1 MELTRFYLE
10 LQKDPHGP
18 EVGMFIG
25 NLPANLSQRQY
36 ETLLLDL
43 LDEGCKFSSIGPIY
57 YEYGSMVITFDN
69 SRASVQAYELLKSS
83 YHEEKK
89 LLGKYGFFVNLT
101 ILKNPI
107 LVLVMLLPTV
117 KPSMLPPTVCP
128 LLVFVNGK
136 SGGGQGLQL
145 ISSFRKLLNPHQ
157 VFDLCNGGPLCG

>member
-89 LLGKYGFFVNLT
+89 LLGDFIKKLFY
-101 ILKNPI
+101 
-107 LVLVMLLPTV
+107 
-117 KPSMLPPTVCP
+117 
-128 LLVFVNGK
+128 
-136 SGGGQGLQL
+136 
-145 ISSFRKLLNPHQ
+145 SSFQ
-157 VFDLCNGGPLCG
+157 PLSFVISDAVTNRETVHAPSHGMSSPSLRQWQKRWRTRVAANFQLQKTPESSSSL

>member
-89 LLGKYGFFVNLT
+89 LLGKYGF
-101 ILKNPI
+101 
-107 LVLVMLLPTV
+107 LLC
-117 KPSMLPPTVCP
+117 KFDS
-128 LLVFVNGK
+128 FGK
-136 SGGGQGLQL
+136 SYFGFSDAVTNRETVHAPSHGMSSPSLRQWQKRRRTRVAAYFQLQKTPE
-145 ISSFRKLLNPHQ
+145 SSSSL
-157 VFDLCNGGPLCG
+157 

>member
-1 MELTRFYLE
+1 MTETILSNDDIPWEVLKRRGHESVRLMELTRFYLE

-18 EVGMFIG
+18 EVGMFVG

-69 SRASVQAYELLKSS
+69 SRASVQAYDLLKGS

-89 LLGKYGFFVNLT
+89 LLGK
-101 ILKNPI
+101 
-107 LVLVMLLPTV
+107 LP
-117 KPSMLPPTVCP
+117 
-128 LLVFVNGK
+128 FQIHAG
-136 SGGGQGLQL
+136 
-145 ISSFRKLLNPHQ
+145 IYR
-157 VFDLCNGGPLCG
+157 

>member
-1 MELTRFYLE
+1 MTETILSNDDIPWEVLKRRGHESVRLMELTRFYLE

-18 EVGMFIG
+18 EVGMFVG

-69 SRASVQAYELLKSS
+69 SRASVQAYDLLKGS

-89 LLGKYGFFVNLT
+89 LLGK
-101 ILKNPI
+101 
-107 LVLVMLLPTV
+107 LP
-117 KPSMLPPTVCP
+117 
-128 LLVFVNGK
+128 FQIHAG
-136 SGGGQGLQL
+136 
-145 ISSFRKLLNPHQ
+145 IFR
-157 VFDLCNGGPLCG
+157 

>member
-1 MELTRFYLE
+1 MTETILSNDDIPWEVLKRRGHESVRLMELTRFYLE

-18 EVGMFIG
+18 EVGMFVG

-69 SRASVQAYELLKSS
+69 SRASVQAYDLLKGS

-89 LLGKYGFFVNLT
+89 LLGK
-101 ILKNPI
+101 
-107 LVLVMLLPTV
+107 LPFQIHAA
-117 KPSMLPPTVCP
+117 KC
-128 LLVFVNGK
+128 
-136 SGGGQGLQL
+136 
-145 ISSFRKLLNPHQ
+145 R
-157 VFDLCNGGPLCG
+157 

>member
-1 MELTRFYLE
+1 MTETILSNDDIPWEVLKRRGHESVRLMELTRFYLE

-18 EVGMFIG
+18 EVGMFVG

-69 SRASVQAYELLKSS
+69 SRASVQAYDLLKGS

-89 LLGKYGFFVNLT
+89 LLGK
-101 ILKNPI
+101 
-107 LVLVMLLPTV
+107 LPFQIHAGECRIV
-117 KPSMLPPTVCP
+117 R
-128 LLVFVNGK
+128 
-136 SGGGQGLQL
+136 
-145 ISSFRKLLNPHQ
+145 SFSKKHLNYTDRTFTSCVDP
-157 VFDLCNGGPLCG
+157 DS

>member
-1 MELTRFYLE
+1 MRLMELTRFYLE

-18 EVGMFIG
+18 EVGMFVG

-69 SRASVQAYELLKSS
+69 SRASVQAYDLLKGS

-89 LLGKYGFFVNLT
+89 LLGKLPFQIHAGERSLDVCGFSKKHVNDTIRTGFSLRALIRIPTTAFLT
-101 ILKNPI
+101 
-107 LVLVMLLPTV
+107 
-117 KPSMLPPTVCP
+117 
-128 LLVFVNGK
+128 
-136 SGGGQGLQL
+136 L
-145 ISSFRKLLNPHQ
+145 IYYA
-157 VFDLCNGGPLCG
+157 

>member
-89 LLGKYGFFVNLT
+89 LLGDFLKV
-101 ILKNPI
+101 ILKCN
-107 LVLVMLLPTV
+107 
-117 KPSMLPPTVCP
+117 
-128 LLVFVNGK
+128 F
-136 SGGGQGLQL
+136 Q
-145 ISSFRKLLNPHQ
+145 SSFQ
-157 VFDLCNGGPLCG
+157 PLSFVISDAVTNRETVHAPSHGMSSPSLRQWQKRWRTRVAANFQLQKTPESSPSL